1 MKRIIILMMDS
12 VGVGASEDAADFG
25 DAGSNTLG
33 HIAEHCKAGYA
44 DKEKLRKGKLALPN
58 LARLGLGEIVKE
70 SSGLIIKGMEC
81 EKPESAFGFA
91 KEISK
96 GKDTS
101 SGHWELAGVPVLF
114 DWGYFQAEY
123 PSFPN
128 ELIDAFIEKGGLAG
142 VLGNKAASGTQ
153 IIEELGEAHI
163 TSKKPIIYT
172 SADSVFQIA
181 AHEEHFGLE
190 RLYEICEIA
199 RELLEPYNIARVI
212 ARPFVGETAETFK
225 RTGNRHDYSLV
236 PPASTVLDKLK
247 DAGGSVIGVGKISDI
262 FAGQG
267 ITKYVKAHGNDEL
280 FDKTLEEIKTAK
292 DRSIVFTNF
301 VDFDMLW
308 GHRRDVAGYAA
319 GLEYFDRRLP
329 EIKAILQPEDIV
341 IITADHGCDP
351 TAKGTDHT
359 REHVPIIVF
368 GKSIKPMNLGKL
380 ETFADIGQSIATYF
394 GLSEMEY
401 GTSFLAKESM

>member
-142 VLGNKAASGTQ
+142 VL
-153 IIEELGEAHI
+153 
-163 TSKKPIIYT
+163 
-172 SADSVFQIA
+172 
-181 AHEEHFGLE
+181 
-190 RLYEICEIA
+190 
-199 RELLEPYNIARVI
+199 
-212 ARPFVGETAETFK
+212 
-225 RTGNRHDYSLV
+225 
-236 PPASTVLDKLK
+236 
-247 DAGGSVIGVGKISDI
+247 
-262 FAGQG
+262 
-267 ITKYVKAHGNDEL
+267 
-280 FDKTLEEIKTAK
+280 
-292 DRSIVFTNF
+292 
-301 VDFDMLW
+301 
-308 GHRRDVAGYAA
+308 
-319 GLEYFDRRLP
+319 
-329 EIKAILQPEDIV
+329 
-341 IITADHGCDP
+341 
-351 TAKGTDHT
+351 
-359 REHVPIIVF
+359 
-368 GKSIKPMNLGKL
+368 
-380 ETFADIGQSIATYF
+380 
-394 GLSEMEY
+394 
-401 GTSFLAKESM
+401 